1 VLEVGLTGGIGSGK
15 SLAAHYFEQLGAV
28 VVDFDQLARDVVER
42 GTEGFDE
49 IVATFGDEI
58 LTQGELDRAKL
69 ATIVFSDAQA
79 RAKLEAIVHPRIR
92 STYAHFVSE
101 QEPDAIVIAQIPL
114 LAESEYDYEFDL
126 VITVS
131 AKREARTLRLRERG
145 LKDYQIIARM
155 DAQAS
160 DEEREA
166 ISDIVIKNDGTE
178 DELLRQVEN
187 IYEERLWPMRQ
198 MGA

>member
-1 VLEVGLTGGIGSGK
+1 MLEVGLTGGIGSGK

-49 IVATFGDEI
+49 IVATFCDEI

-69 ATIVFSDAQA
+69 AAIVFSDPQA
-79 RAKLEAIVHPRIR
+79 RANLEAIVHPRIR
-92 STYAHFVSE
+92 SAYAHFISG
-101 QEPDAIVIAQIPL
+101 QGPDAIVIAQIPL
-114 LAESEYDYEFDL
+114 LAESDYDYEFDL

-131 AKREARTLRLRERG
+131 ANRQVRTSRLRERG
-145 LKDYQIIARM
+145 LKDYQIVARM

-160 DEEREA
+160 DEDREA

-187 IYEERLWPMRQ
+187 IYEERLWPIRQ